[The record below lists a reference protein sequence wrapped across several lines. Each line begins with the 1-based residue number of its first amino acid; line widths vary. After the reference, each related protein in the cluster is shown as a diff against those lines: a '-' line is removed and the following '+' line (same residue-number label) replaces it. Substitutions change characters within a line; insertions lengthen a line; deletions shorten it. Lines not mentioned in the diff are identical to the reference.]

1 MTGLASGESVTLAN
15 GSENLTVAADGSFT
29 FRTSLAGNTSY
40 SVTVAT
46 SPTNKTCTVS
56 NGSGTISANV
66 SNVAVTCKSD
76 KPVAVTAT
84 QVFSAP
90 RRVILD
96 ASKSTD
102 PKGKALTYNWRF
114 VSGPAGYNGA
124 NVGVLTGKNA
134 GRISIWPFD
143 SVGEVYGGSYKFTL
157 EVSNGTLTS
166 EPVNVELQ
174 ICCKRTGNVADASAL
189 YKKLPVVTASEIQ
202 AAYDTY
208 APANYG
214 ERGDFAS
221 IHGVSPYQLDFLR
234 KAEPGT
240 TKLEIIAANPGVDF
254 SMIGG
259 TTISNYALSFKN
271 VVQVSSTLSQVN
283 YPTDYAASN
292 AKTVSINDPFCDLSP
307 SVITY
312 RAEDVGTYPMP
323 AIAAKPLPSSTLRI
337 AFIKD
342 IWDLQAPGGGTEC
355 VKDMV
360 EATKVTL
367 DRLVQLNVN
376 TIALTPWGWFKA
388 GSSGWT
394 IDKAGIAQGSNFT
407 DENLTWF
414 VSQAKARG
422 MKVIWVNQLQG
433 VILPDGRFLDPNVT
447 TAADVDKAMAALKT
461 YLTERGTVL
470 QSAGVDMIF
479 LGSYYWVNFES
490 YMSIATFTAKT
501 KELFQALKQNFKGQ
515 IAYGSGSSEYLT
527 PELVAAVDFI
537 RLSPTTASYS
547 ASDAQ
552 QFSVADLK
560 SRFSASYQDVAPRIG
575 TKPIIWEFNKQS
587 RKDFL
592 IDPIG
597 YYDPFCTPQGSE
609 KCIQLKL
616 RGDFS
621 FQAVFTEASFQ
632 FVNERAPNSIGGIV
646 MEYFPDGNLLPPHMF
661 ANIDASVRGK
671 PAEYIYY
678 KWFTAK

>member
-1 MTGLASGESVTLAN
+1 MA
-15 GSENLTVAADGSFT
+15 
-29 FRTSLAGNTSY
+29 
-40 SVTVAT
+40 
-46 SPTNKTCTVS
+46 
-56 NGSGTISANV
+56 
-66 SNVAVTCKSD
+66 
-76 KPVAVTAT
+76 
-84 QVFSAP
+84 
-90 RRVILD
+90 
-96 ASKSTD
+96 
-102 PKGKALTYNWRF
+102 
-114 VSGPAGYNGA
+114 
-124 NVGVLTGKNA
+124 
-134 GRISIWPFD
+134 
-143 SVGEVYGGSYKFTL
+143 
-157 EVSNGTLTS
+157 
-166 EPVNVELQ
+166 
-174 ICCKRTGNVADASAL
+174 
-189 YKKLPVVTASEIQ
+189 
-202 AAYDTY
+202 
-208 APANYG
+208 
-214 ERGDFAS
+214 
-221 IHGVSPYQLDFLR
+221 
-234 KAEPGT
+234 
-240 TKLEIIAANPGVDF
+240 
-254 SMIGG
+254 
-259 TTISNYALSFKN
+259 
-271 VVQVSSTLSQVN
+271 
-283 YPTDYAASN
+283 
-292 AKTVSINDPFCDLSP
+292 
-307 SVITY
+307 
-312 RAEDVGTYPMP
+312 
-323 AIAAKPLPSSTLRI
+323 
-337 AFIKD
+337 
-342 IWDLQAPGGGTEC
+342 
-355 VKDMV
+355 

-388 GSSGWT
+388 GTSGWT

-407 DENLTWF
+407 DENLAWF

-461 YLTERGTVL
+461 YLTERGGVL
-470 QSAGVDMIF
+470 QSAGVDMVF

-490 YMSIATFTAKT
+490 YMSVATFTAKT

-537 RLSPTTASYS
+537 RLSPSTASYS
-547 ASDAQ
+547 ESDAQ

-560 SRFSASYQDVAPRIG
+560 SRFAGSYQDVAPRIG

-587 RKDFL
+587 RKGFL
-592 IDPIG
+592 TDPIG

-616 RGDFS
+616 TGDFS

-632 FVNERAPNSIGGIV
+632 FVNERAPNSIGGVV